1 MPGWILTLTK
11 QEERF
16 HMFSSEIPAVW
27 YTANLFWR
35 VLGHLKERCHFSVAE
50 RSILV
55 ILQTYLNTVDRGK

>member
-1 MPGWILTLTK
+1 
-11 QEERF
+11 
-16 HMFSSEIPAVW
+16 MFSSEILAVW